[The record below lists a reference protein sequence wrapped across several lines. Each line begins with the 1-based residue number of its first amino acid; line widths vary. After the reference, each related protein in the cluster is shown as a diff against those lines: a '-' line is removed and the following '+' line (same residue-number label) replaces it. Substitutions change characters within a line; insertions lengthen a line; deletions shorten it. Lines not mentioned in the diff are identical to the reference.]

1 MKPYMIQYPIA
12 HPNYGTL
19 RRPIA
24 YNNNLVKNNV
34 CATIKQGE
42 GINEKNSKGMQLR
55 WCPSCLSR
63 TQKRKSQW
71 MRKKR
76 SMEQPKVVTPARSAT
91 TKQVW
96 RPKQV
101 VP

>member
-24 YNNNLVKNNV
+24 YNNLVKNNV
-34 CATIKQGE
+34 CTTIKQGE
-42 GINEKNSKGMQLR
+42 GSNEQNSKGMQPR

-63 TQKRKSQW
+63 TQKRNLQW
-71 MRKKR
+71 MRKQR
-76 SMEQPKVVTPARSAT
+76 SMDQPTVVTPTRSTT

-96 RPKQV
+96 RPK
-101 VP
+101 